1 MSIPSVL
8 RRLQLLLRRDR
19 ATAELE
25 EEMRLHRELR
35 AHALRTD
42 GATAPDAM
50 IAARVRFGNPLM
62 IQEASRDMWGL
73 GSVDNLAQDLRYA
86 ARRLRQ
92 RPGFTISVVTVLALG
107 IGATTAMFSAVDAAM
122 LRPLPFLHPQELVAL
137 RNVQFPYDM
146 HYVLGP
152 PRPAVP
158 GPHSVRLPEAIA
170 MHDIFSHVAGYA
182 VGGLNIGDPS
192 HPLRV
197 RVGLVTAD
205 FFATLG
211 VALLHG
217 RAFVADESAPGGP
230 FSAVISYGLWQ
241 SQYGGRDMLGQH
253 ILLGDKSYTII
264 GVTPKDF
271 GFPRRSDLWIPLVV
285 PLGPNNAEALGRTTP
300 SDVIARIAPG
310 LTVDDASRRLLL
322 RWQQDAYEGL
332 APGQKSDYV
341 DDLNDVRVHGVIT
354 PLRESLI
361 GEHGHPLI
369 LLLGA
374 TGMLLLIA
382 CANVSHLLLGQAAN
396 RRREVAVR
404 EVLGATRAR
413 VIRQLLVESTLLSL
427 SGALLGMAL
436 APVMA
441 GLMTRLLPP
450 EVAGIAPIHVDLR
463 VLGFA
468 AVLAV
473 TSGIGLGLWPAF
485 GVTRVAPAETIKAG
499 GARGVTAASRRA
511 RGILVATE
519 LALTVTLVISG
530 ALMLRSFRDVMTR
543 DSGLQTDQ
551 VGTLEMAFPIATI
564 KPMDSTIR
572 SFGQLHD
579 IFGLERQRRRV
590 DEMVDRLEHIPG
602 ITTAAAVDNL
612 PLRGQT
618 GYGLASVLF
627 VAGAPP
633 LPHDAMRSARTA
645 TITDDYFRAMGIP
658 ILRGRTFSPADDSL
672 APKVAVVSQ
681 ALAEQYWPG
690 LDPIGRRFGRS
701 NNDSSSITVVGV
713 AGNVRDQSLDR
724 EPTPQVYF
732 PANQSS
738 PYAIVALVARG
749 KLAPGPLL
757 AALQSAVHAVNPSQA
772 VYGVHMMDDVIDQT
786 VAPRRTNTT
795 LLTLFALLAL
805 VLAMLGVYS
814 VVAHG
819 VSQRARELGIR
830 AALGA
835 TGHDLMALVAREM
848 AWSTALGM
856 IAGLAG
862 AWALSR
868 LLTSFLYG
876 VSAHD
881 PMTFIAVPVVL
892 LAATAAATLIPAL
905 RVLRVNPADV
915 MRAD

>member
-1 MSIPSVL
+1 MRIAEWW
-8 RRLQLLLRRDR
+8 RRVGLLLARDR

-25 EEMRLHRELR
+25 EEMRLHRDLR
-35 AHALRTD
+35 AESLHTD
-42 GATAPDAM
+42 GTTAADATAT
-50 IAARVRFGNPLM
+50 ARIRFGNPLV
-62 IQEASRDMWGL
+62 IQEASRDAWGL
-73 GSVDNLAQDLRYA
+73 ALLDDVGQDIRYA

-92 RPGFTISVVTVLALG
+92 RPGFTLSVVAVLALG

-122 LRPLPFLHPQELVAL
+122 LRPLPFARPQELVAL
-137 RNVQFPYDM
+137 RNIQFPYDM
-146 HYVLGP
+146 RYVLGP
-152 PRPAVP
+152 PRPAVLR
-158 GPHSVRLPEAIA
+158 PHSVRLPEAIA
-170 MHDIFSHVAGYA
+170 MHDLFSHVAGYA
-182 VGGLNIGDPS
+182 AGGLNIGDPS

-211 VALLHG
+211 VSPLHG
-217 RAFVADESAPGGP
+217 RAFVAEEGAPDGP
-230 FSAVISYGLWQ
+230 LSTIISYGLWQ

-253 ILLGDKSYTII
+253 ILLGDKSYTIV
-264 GVTPKDF
+264 GVAPRDF
-271 GFPRRSDLWIPLVV
+271 GFPRRSDLWVPLVV
-285 PLGPNNAEALGRTTP
+285 PLGPNNSEALGRATP

-310 LTVDDASRRLLL
+310 LTADDASRRLLL

-332 APGQKSDYV
+332 APGQKSDYA
-341 DDLNDVRVHGVIT
+341 DDLNDVRAHGVMT
-354 PLRESLI
+354 PLRESLV
-361 GEHGHPLI
+361 GEHGHPLV
-369 LLLGA
+369 LLLSA

-413 VIRQLLVESTLLSL
+413 VIRQLLVESVLLSFT
-427 SGALLGMAL
+427 GALLGVAL
-436 APVMA
+436 APAMA

-485 GVTRVAPAETIKAG
+485 GVTRVAPAETIKADG
-499 GARGVTAASRRA
+499 VRGVTAASRRA

-519 LALTVTLVISG
+519 LALTVTLLISG
-530 ALMLRSFRDVMTR
+530 ALMLRSFRDQMTR
-543 DSGLQTDQ
+543 DNGLQTDQ

-579 IFGLERQRRRV
+579 LGGLERQRQRV
-590 DEMVDRLEHIPG
+590 DEMVDRLEHVPG
-602 ITTAAAVDNL
+602 ITAAAAVDNL

-618 GYGLASVLF
+618 GYGLAATLF

-645 TITDDYFRAMGIP
+645 NITDDYFRAMGIP
-658 ILRGRTFSPADDSL
+658 LLRGRTFSPADDSL

-681 ALAEQYWPG
+681 VLAEQYWPG
-690 LDPIGRRFGRS
+690 LDPIGRRFGRY
-701 NNDSSSITVVGV
+701 NNDSNSITVVGV
-713 AGNVRDQSLDR
+713 AGNVRDQSLDQ

-732 PANQSS
+732 PAHQSS

-749 KLAPGPLL
+749 KLAPGPIL
-757 AALQSAVHAVNPSQA
+757 AALQNAVHAVNPSQA
-772 VYGVHMMDDVIDQT
+772 VYSVHMMNDVIDQT
-786 VAPRRTNTT
+786 IAPRRTNTT
-795 LLTLFALLAL
+795 LLTLFALVALILA
-805 VLAMLGVYS
+805 VLGVYS

-819 VSQRARELGIR
+819 VAQRARELGIR

-835 TGHDLMALVAREM
+835 TGRDLIALVAGEM
-848 AWSTALGM
+848 GWSMVLGTVG
-856 IAGLAG
+856 GLAG

-868 LLTSFLYG
+868 ALTAFLYG

-881 PMTFIAVPVVL
+881 PVTFVMVPLIL
-892 LAATAAATLIPAL
+892 LVATALATLIPAL
-905 RVLRVNPADV
+905 GVLRVNPAEV
-915 MRAD
+915 MRAE